1 MSAVVALTEAHRDA
15 LVRFFAELP
24 EGDRTFIREDVTD
37 PDVVRGWTAGS
48 PGVDRWV
55 AVDDDDRVVGYVA
68 VLRLPGWSDHVGEIR
83 LVVAPAGRGAG
94 LGRTLARHAV
104 VHALEAGLTKLVVE
118 VVADQEPAV
127 ALFTGLGF
135 TGEALLVDHIRD
147 RDGNLRDLMVLAHH
161 VAETWA
167 GMATVGLTDALEGP

>member
-1 MSAVVALTEAHRDA
+1 MTTATPLTEAHCEA
-15 LVRFFAELP
+15 LVRFFADLP

-37 PDVVRGWTAGS
+37 PDVVRGWAAGS

-55 AVDDDDRVVGYVA
+55 AVDDGGRVLGYVA
-68 VLRLPGWSDHVGEIR
+68 VLRLPGWSDHVGEVR

-94 LGRTLARHAV
+94 LGRELARHAV
-104 VHALEAGLTKLVVE
+104 VQALGAGLTKLVVE
-118 VVADQEPAV
+118 VVADQGPAL

-147 RDGNLRDLMVLAHH
+147 RDGRLRDLMVLAHH
-161 VAETWA
+161 VGETWA
-167 GMATVGLTDALEGP
+167 GMDAVGLTEALDTP